1 MKFRLLETGE
11 NPAAKNMAI
20 DEAIMREYP
29 HFGRPT
35 LRFFAW
41 KPAAVSIGY
50 FQSLEQE
57 VDLAKCKQLGMDI
70 VRRITGG
77 GAVFHEA
84 ELTYSFTCSEDS
96 GIVPKNILESYALIC
111 NSLVLGF
118 RELGLNAGFVPL
130 NDIVVNGKKISGSAQ
145 TRRNGV
151 VLQHGT
157 ILIKVD
163 VEKMFSLLKVP
174 DEKLKGK
181 MIENVKQRVTSVEEQ
196 AGREIYFQEV
206 AEAMQKGFA
215 ENFKAEVEGG
225 SLTVEEKVIAEKIE
239 KERFASRSWNYL
251 R

>member
-20 DEAIMREYP
+20 DEAIMRECP
-29 HFGRPT
+29 HFGMPT

-57 VDLAKCKQLGMDI
+57 VDLAKCKQLGIDI

-77 GAVFHEA
+77 GAVFHDA
-84 ELTYSFTCSEDS
+84 ELTYSFTCTEDS
-96 GIVPKNILESYALIC
+96 AIVPKNILESYALIC

-118 RELGLNAGFVPL
+118 GELGLNASFVPL

-157 ILIKVD
+157 VLIRVD
-163 VEKMFSLLKVP
+163 VEKMFSVLKVP
-174 DEKLKGK
+174 DEKLKDK
-181 MIENVKQRVTSVEEQ
+181 MIENVKQRVTSVEQE
-196 AGREIYFQEV
+196 AGREVYFREV
-206 AEAMQKGFA
+206 ADAVRKGFA
-215 ENFKAEVEGG
+215 ENFKAEIEKG
-225 SLTVEEKVIAEKIE
+225 SLALEEKALAEKIE
-239 KERFASRSWNYL
+239 KERFASSSWNYL